1 MLVPQPEGHPV
12 RSCISL
18 NPKKATLKK
27 AKQFY
32 IVLLNTVSQKM
43 KTKEREKERE
53 RELYS
58 LVNFPDG

>member
-32 IVLLNTVSQKM
+32 CIIKHSFTEDENKG
-43 KTKEREKERE
+43 ERE
-53 RELYS
+53 RKRERTL
-58 LVNFPDG
+58 LTG